1 MSSCHVMF
9 SHIVL
14 VVAKQCHHL
23 TEILWIIVVDEG
35 LNSYGINATTVL
47 VVL

>member
-1 MSSCHVMF
+1 MSSCRVVF
-9 SHIVL
+9 SCIVL

-23 TEILWIIVVDEG
+23 TEILWIIVINEG
-35 LNSYGINATTVL
+35 LNGYGINATTVL